1 MIFVSGG
8 TGFIG
13 SHSVRKLAE
22 SGHKL
27 RLLTM
32 KDAGLA
38 AGLPSN
44 QVEYIKGGIPDPY
57 SLKGKMEGCDVAVN
71 FVGIIVQVREATFE
85 RIHVQGIQNLLE
97 EAKRVGVK
105 RFIHISALGT
115 SDKPVSEYF
124 RTKWRAEQLIRTSG
138 IPYVILRPSIVFG
151 PEDKFFN
158 MLKPMIY
165 SPIVPVVGT
174 RKAMLQP
181 IWVEDVAS
189 CVLKSVE
196 EDKLLNGVWEIGG
209 PERLAFDEILDQMA
223 DAMGLAPRLK
233 LHIPTPMMM
242 PVARLMEAVLPKP
255 PLTTDQL
262 KMLSIDNITDSNAVT
277 EVFGVTPRSF
287 RETVREYW
295 RK

>member
-1 MIFVSGG
+1 MMIFVSGG

-13 SHSVRKLAE
+13 SHAARKLVA

-27 RLLTM
+27 RLLTVR
-32 KDAGLA
+32 DAGLA
-38 AGLPSN
+38 AGLPSD

-97 EAKRVGVK
+97 EANRAGVK
-105 RFIHISALGT
+105 RFVHISALGT

-124 RTKWRAEQLIRTSG
+124 RTKWRAEQLIKTSG

-158 MLKPMIY
+158 MLRPMVY
-165 SPIVPVVGT
+165 SPIVPVMGK
-174 RKAMLQP
+174 RKTMLQP
-181 IWVEDVAS
+181 IWVEDIAS
-189 CVLKSVE
+189 CIVKSVE
-196 EDKLLNGVWEIGG
+196 EDKLLNGVWEMAG
-209 PERLAFDEILDQMA
+209 PERLTFDEILDQMA

-233 LHIPTPMMM
+233 LHIPVPLMM
-242 PVARLMEAVLPKP
+242 PVARLMEAILPKP

-262 KMLSIDNITDSNAVT
+262 KMLSIDNTTDSNAVT
-277 EVFGVTPRSF
+277 DVFGVRPRSF
-287 RETVREYW
+287 REYW